1 MVDTIVT
8 SCLPKYTYV
17 GYIVNAFEILR
28 VFIPFFIILHQR
40 NSKKDIIQIKMI
52 VYQTETWTYTSKNIL
67 IFGNCFKN
75 ACICHPRS
83 VKTAL

>member
-17 GYIVNAFEILR
+17 DYIVHAFEILR
-28 VFIPFFIILHQR
+28 VFIPFFIILRQR
-40 NSKKDIIQIKMI
+40 DSKKDIQIKMI